1 MPPENGQNLEP
12 NQEPVVTPPVPEP
25 TPTPAPEPS
34 PMDIVKDIQA
44 KVDQMASDKQPP
56 IVNAQMTPQQMRD
69 AIKEKTGY
77 TDEQVDFHFNSLAE
91 AMAPMREQ
99 MSWMTMEKKFSDISA
114 LRADME
120 EELKAYPAPMRGDPV
135 LMEKVYFM
143 SKGKKMSNQPTPQ
156 PTPQRQPAPQPGGNV
171 VSRRVAND
179 YPGFSPSSDNS
190 AGGGR
195 QVQLSNEQREL
206 SRRMG
211 IKEEDYI
218 EHMDRKPVRDFLTR

>member
-1 MPPENGQNLEP
+1 MPPENNPTSDP
-12 NQEPVVTPPVPEP
+12 NQNPDPEQ
-25 TPTPAPEPS
+25 TPTPDPVTPPEPS
-34 PMDIVKDIQA
+34 PLDIVKDIQS
-44 KVDQMASDKQPP
+44 KVDQMAADKAPV
-56 IVNAQMTPQQMRD
+56 VNAQMTPQQMRE

-99 MSWMTMEKKFSDISA
+99 MSWMTLEKKFKDIPDLKSE
-114 LRADME
+114 ME
-120 EELKAYPAPMRGDPV
+120 EELKAYPAAMRGDPV

-156 PTPQRQPAPQPGGNV
+156 PTPQRQPTPQPSGNV

-179 YPGFSPSSDNS
+179 YPGFSPSTDGS

-218 EHMDRKPVRDFLTR
+218 EHMDRKPVRDFMTK

>member
-1 MPPENGQNLEP
+1 MPPENNPTSDP
-12 NQEPVVTPPVPEP
+12 NQNPDPEQNATSDPVAPV
-25 TPTPAPEPS
+25 EPS
-34 PMDIVKDIQA
+34 PLDIVKDIQS
-44 KVDQMASDKQPP
+44 KVDQMAADKAPV
-56 IVNAQMTPQQMRD
+56 VNAQMTPQQMRE

-77 TDEQVDFHFNSLAE
+77 TDEQVDFLAE

-99 MSWMTMEKKFSDISA
+99 MSWMTLEKKFKDIPD
-114 LRADME
+114 LKADME
-120 EELKAYPAPMRGDPV
+120 EELKAYPAATRADPV

-143 SKGKKMSNQPTPQ
+143 SKGRKMSSQPTPQ
-156 PTPQRQPAPQPGGNV
+156 PTPQRQPTPQPSGNV

-179 YPGFSPSSDNS
+179 YPGFSTSTDGST
-190 AGGGR
+190 GGGR

-218 EHMDRKPVRDFLTR
+218 EHMDRKPVRDFLTK

>member
-1 MPPENGQNLEP
+1 MPPENNPTSDPTQNAEQEQPVITEP
-12 NQEPVVTPPVPEP
+12 AAPV
-25 TPTPAPEPS
+25 EPS
-34 PMDIVKDIQA
+34 PLDIVKDIQS

-56 IVNAQMTPQQMRD
+56 IVNAQMTPQQMRE

-99 MSWMTMEKKFSDISA
+99 MSWMTLEKKFKDIPELKA
-114 LRADME
+114 EME
-120 EELKAYPAPMRGDPV
+120 EELKAYPATMRGDPV

-156 PTPQRQPAPQPGGNV
+156 PTPQRQPTPQPNV

-190 AGGGR
+190 SGGGR

-218 EHMDRKPVRDFLTR
+218 EYMDRKPVRDFLTK

>member
-1 MPPENGQNLEP
+1 MPPENNPTSDP
-12 NQEPVVTPPVPEP
+12 NQNPDPEQNATSDPVAPV
-25 TPTPAPEPS
+25 EPS
-34 PMDIVKDIQA
+34 PLDIVKDIQS
-44 KVDQMASDKQPP
+44 KVDQMAADKAPV
-56 IVNAQMTPQQMRD
+56 VNAQMTPQQMRE

-99 MSWMTMEKKFSDISA
+99 MSWMTLEKKFKDIPD
-114 LRADME
+114 LKTEME
-120 EELKAYPAPMRGDPV
+120 EELKAYPAAMRGDPV

-143 SKGKKMSNQPTPQ
+143 SKGRKMSSQPTSQ
-156 PTPQRQPAPQPGGNV
+156 PTPQRQPTPQPSGNI

-179 YPGFSPSSDNS
+179 YPGFSPSTDGS

-218 EHMDRKPVRDFLTR
+218 EHMDRKPVRDFLTK